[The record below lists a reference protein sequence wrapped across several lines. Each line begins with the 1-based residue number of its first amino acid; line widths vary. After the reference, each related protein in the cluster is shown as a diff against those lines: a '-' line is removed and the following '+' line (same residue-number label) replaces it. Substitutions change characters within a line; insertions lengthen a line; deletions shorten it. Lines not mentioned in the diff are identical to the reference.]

1 MKLKSKKKIMRIY
14 ILYTGGTIG
23 SVGPVLKPLQT
34 EGFVKAF
41 KEYVEPTITQQVANV
56 EIVYDGFDHTL
67 DSTNMQPSG
76 WVLMANKILDN
87 YEYCDA
93 FIVLHG
99 TDTMAFTSSALSFLL
114 PEISK
119 PVIVTGSQLPIFYQ
133 KPDAD
138 PNSEEVSG
146 VLYNTDALRNVLGA
160 VEFGTFGMPE
170 VCLYF
175 ADHLYRGNRVVKS
188 NASEFVAFSS
198 PNFPAIG
205 EYGVLPKLNNALL
218 LPQPKN
224 ETPGDW
230 CVTAKANV
238 ALISKNIH
246 LTATI
251 PFLVFPAFYDEKTG
265 SSLLVSVLE
274 NMVNPAPPK
283 APIPPPPPVK
293 GVVLESYG
301 EGNVPSYK
309 EMKDLL
315 KTIHDN
321 GSVIVD
327 CTQVFR
333 GDVNYNA
340 YATGA
345 WLKNAG
351 VISGFDM
358 TAIAAIAKLIVLKAQ
373 YPADPLASIEDKM
386 AENLSG
392 ELTPYYQLS
401 GYQNEFL
408 APGEGLYSINGNYQF
423 INTTEGELVLYDVSS
438 PKRSVIWQKD
448 LGQPGRLVMQ
458 ADGNLVFYNKNFEPL
473 FASDTGEIGVNG
485 CFKLDNDGSLS
496 IYNLYTNALIK
507 KIN

>member
-1 MKLKSKKKIMRIY
+1 
-14 ILYTGGTIG
+14 
-23 SVGPVLKPLQT
+23 
-34 EGFVKAF
+34 
-41 KEYVEPTITQQVANV
+41 
-56 EIVYDGFDHTL
+56 
-67 DSTNMQPSG
+67 
-76 WVLMANKILDN
+76 
-87 YEYCDA
+87 
-93 FIVLHG
+93 
-99 TDTMAFTSSALSFLL
+99 
-114 PEISK
+114 
-119 PVIVTGSQLPIFYQ
+119 
-133 KPDAD
+133 
-138 PNSEEVSG
+138 
-146 VLYNTDALRNVLGA
+146 
-160 VEFGTFGMPE
+160 
-170 VCLYF
+170 
-175 ADHLYRGNRVVKS
+175 
-188 NASEFVAFSS
+188 
-198 PNFPAIG
+198 
-205 EYGVLPKLNNALL
+205 LPKLNNALL

-224 ETPGDW
+224 ETPGAW
-230 CVTAKANV
+230 CVTTKANV

-274 NMVNPAPPK
+274 NMVTPAPPK

-315 KTIHDN
+315 KKIHNN

-358 TAIAAIAKLIVLKAQ
+358 TAIAAIAKLIILKAQ
-373 YPADPLASIEDKM
+373 YPLEPLASIEEKM
-386 AENLSG
+386 VENLSG

-401 GYQNEFL
+401 GYQNDFL

-423 INTTEGELVLYDVSS
+423 VNTTEGKLVLYDESS
-438 PKRSVIWQKD
+438 AKRSIVWHKD
-448 LGQPGRLVMQ
+448 LGESGRLVMQ
-458 ADGNLVFYNKNFEPL
+458 ADRNLVFYNKNFKPI
-473 FASDTGEIGVNG
+473 FASNTAKIGANG
-485 CFKLDNDGSLS
+485 YFKLDNDGSLS
-496 IYNLYTNALIK
+496 IYELDTNEFIA